1 METAQANRHDPEVD
15 NASVR
20 FVLVAPFFEEP
31 IIYY

>member
-1 METAQANRHDPEVD
+1 MEAAQAIRHNPEVD

-31 IIYY
+31 VTYY